1 MEQIRAITINVRVG
15 KVVVR
20 DKFEWDINNPDNS
33 PEDFAECMCADLGLG
48 SEFMLPIA
56 HQIREKILEL
66 QKTAH
71 TDRRMKGQFTSEA
84 EQMDKAEG
92 SYAQIRGSSYPNAFN
107 QNNIG
112 LPIEMFKDENGL
124 QMRTKDGIT
133 STCE

>member
-1 MEQIRAITINVRVG
+1 MTEQVPLSHLELHSDMPGTQGQVRPTFHQGHAGYNQGYHSQHQQSVSLPLEQIRAITINVRVG

-66 QKTAH
+66 
-71 TDRRMKGQFTSEA
+71 
-84 EQMDKAEG
+84 
-92 SYAQIRGSSYPNAFN
+92 
-107 QNNIG
+107 
-112 LPIEMFKDENGL
+112 
-124 QMRTKDGIT
+124 
-133 STCE
+133 

>member
-1 MEQIRAITINVRVG
+1 M
-15 KVVVR
+15 VVR

-71 TDRRMKGQFTSEA
+71 SDRRMKGQFTSEA

-92 SYAQIRGSSYPNAFN
+92 SYAQIRVSSYPNAFST
-107 QNNIG
+107 NNIG
-112 LPIEMFKDENGL
+112 LPIVQASVSKYRHIEV
-124 QMRTKDGIT
+124 QI
-133 STCE
+133 

>member
-1 MEQIRAITINVRVG
+1 MPLEQIRAITINVRVG

-66 QKTAH
+66 
-71 TDRRMKGQFTSEA
+71 
-84 EQMDKAEG
+84 
-92 SYAQIRGSSYPNAFN
+92 
-107 QNNIG
+107 
-112 LPIEMFKDENGL
+112 
-124 QMRTKDGIT
+124 
-133 STCE
+133 